1 MDYPVTVLALRNR
14 DFLKLFKT
22 QCIRKKIHLLELTV
36 SLWDVNDQAF
46 QVGPHI
52 LKIEMEDIYF
62 LTGLSK
68 RGEELDFSSHR
79 ESEFSTED
87 YIKEF
92 YREGT
97 LKVSG
102 KIPIKYVCSLPLC
115 TILFTITNLAGCMR
129 PHLALKYQMEIA
141 VESLETKLFN
151 WSYAMLINLK
161 DQLRRCRTG
170 KQKQFGYGSILVS
183 LFFEKVRLLQ

>member
-1 MDYPVTVLALRNR
+1 MQKQL
-14 DFLKLFKT
+14 
-22 QCIRKKIHLLELTV
+22 HLLELIV

-46 QVGPHI
+46 RVGPYI

-68 RGEELDFSSHR
+68 RGEELVFNSNW

-97 LKVSG
+97 HKVSE
-102 KIPIKYVCSLPLC
+102 KIPIKDVGSLPLC
-115 TILFTITNLAGCMR
+115 TILFTITKITSSTR
-129 PHLALKYQMEIA
+129 PHLVLKSQMAIA
-141 VESLETKLFN
+141 VECLEPKVFN
-151 WSYAMLINLK
+151 WSYVMLINLK
-161 DQLRRCRTG
+161 YQLRRCKFR
-170 KQKQFGYGSILVS
+170 K
-183 LFFEKVRLLQ
+183 